1 MTLLQKRDHIGVLK
15 LPKFRVMRSHGEK
28 RVRGAQANDL
38 VDPLSQLL
46 ERAFGCDRDREDDFR
61 GSGPS
66 DSEKRGAHSAAG
78 GDPVI
83 DDDDRPTGERHGG
96 RSPR

>member
-15 LPKFRVMRSHGEK
+15 LRKFRVMRSHGEK

-66 DSEKRGAHSAAG
+66 DSEKRGAHTL
-78 GDPVI
+78 PVAI
-83 DDDDRPTGERHGG
+83 PSSTTMTVLPASGTGG